1 MGHPS
6 AVSLLIFDRETPFS
20 AFFAFSLLVIC
31 RENAPKRIGAERERP
46 SGRRAAAPDD

>member
-20 AFFAFSLLVIC
+20 AFFAFSLLVFR
-31 RENAPKRIGAERERP
+31 RETAPKRIGAERERP
-46 SGRRAAAPDD
+46 FGGRAAALSD